1 MLQPSNFADIL
12 SFDISLDAFDGIAIE
27 IEPINNRAAKMKTS
41 ISDITAY
48 V

>member
-27 IEPINNRAAKMKTS
+27 IDPINNRAAKINTS
-41 ISDITAY
+41 ISDITA
-48 V
+48 

>member
-27 IEPINNRAAKMKTS
+27 IEPINNREAKMKTS
-41 ISDITAY
+41 ISDISAY

>member
-27 IEPINNRAAKMKTS
+27 IEPINNRAAKINTN
-41 ISDITAY
+41 ISDITA
-48 V
+48 

>member
-27 IEPINNRAAKMKTS
+27 IEPINNRAANMS
-41 ISDITAY
+41 ISNSDISIL
-48 V
+48 

>member
-27 IEPINNRAAKMKTS
+27 IEPINNRAAKINTS
-41 ISDITAY
+41 ISVITA
-48 V
+48 